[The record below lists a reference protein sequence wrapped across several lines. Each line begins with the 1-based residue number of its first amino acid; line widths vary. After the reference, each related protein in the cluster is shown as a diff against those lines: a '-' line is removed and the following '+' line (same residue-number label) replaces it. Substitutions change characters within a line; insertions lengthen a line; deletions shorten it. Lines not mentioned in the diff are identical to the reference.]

1 MKILNIEKKKGTPEV
16 ILNNELNIYEINGE
30 SYPENSAEFY
40 NPIINWISEYCKDY
54 LKKLTLNINLTY
66 FNTSSSKALL
76 DIFDILEDFHIN
88 NGKVTV
94 NWYYNI
100 EDEST
105 KENGEE
111 FAEDLTFPFNIIE
124 LNNKLL

>member
-1 MKILNIEKKKGTPEV
+1 MKILKIEKKKGTPEV
-16 ILNNELNIYEINGE
+16 ILNNESNIFEIRGE

-40 NPIINWISEYCKDY
+40 NPIIKWISEYCKDSSR
-54 LKKLTLNINLTY
+54 KLIFNINLTY

-76 DIFDILEDFHIN
+76 DIFDILEDFHQKK
-88 NGKVTV
+88 GKLTV
-94 NWYYNI
+94 NWYYYT

-111 FAEDLTFPFNIIE
+111 FAEDLAFPFNIIE
-124 LNNKLL
+124 INN